1 MFLFFIYQNLWIIEI
16 IGDQTINY
24 EQSGSLMWKK
34 VPQCCC
40 GCTCSMQG
48 KLQSCAMVWGPSII
62 KLSRLRVKYHVYLRN
77 K

>member
-1 MFLFFIYQNLWIIEI
+1 MNKVDHLCE
-16 IGDQTINY
+16 
-24 EQSGSLMWKK
+24 KK
-34 VPQCCC
+34 VTQCCC

-48 KLQSCAMVWGPSII
+48 KLQSRAMVWGPSII